1 MKLFKFLFLTI
12 TVLIVSS
19 CSTKKELLYLQNFD
33 NLSSYISDYDE
44 YLINVDDILK
54 IDVNSDNPEAAII
67 FNRNGI
73 VTNTTNSKENMLFN
87 GYQVDQEGFI
97 NFPILGNVP
106 VKGMT
111 IRYFR
116 NYLHNRITEEGYL
129 IDPFIDVKILNLH
142 FTILGEVNRPGRYE
156 YVKNNLNIFEA
167 IGISGDLTINGERN
181 NIKIL
186 REENGNKSIKVIDLT
201 DTDILANQSYQILSG
216 DIIIVSPNYSRVK
229 NAGIIGNSGTLL
241 SLLSFLLSSIIIIN
255 N

>member
-1 MKLFKFLFLTI
+1 MRLFKFFLFTI
-12 TVLIVSS
+12 IVLIVSS

-33 NLSSYISDYDE
+33 NSSSYISDYDE

-54 IDVNSDNPEAAII
+54 IDVNSDNPEAAYI
-67 FNRNGI
+67 FNRNG
-73 VTNTTNSKENMLFN
+73 VVANPTNSKENMLFN
-87 GYQVDQEGFI
+87 GYQVDQKGYI
-97 NFPILGNVP
+97 NFPIIGNIY
-106 VKGMT
+106 VKDMT
-111 IRYFR
+111 IRGFR
-116 NYLHNRITEEGYL
+116 DYLHNRITEEGYL
-129 IDPFIDVKILNLH
+129 IDPFIDIKILNLH

-167 IGISGDLTINGERN
+167 IGISGDLTINGKRN

-186 REENGNKSIKVIDLT
+186 REENGNKSIKLIDLT